1 MSVYGSIAQVRVE
14 RVSHLISHPSH
25 PLTRHML
32 TTHYGLPS
40 SEAQS
45 SKIKGGQGQ
54 VVTGSTVEPLTALP
68 RANRRDAQVRERGP
82 FKSLENSVLAQWE
95 CLFLILVQLTP
106 PAIGVSD
113 AQRGLLSLVE
123 RGLIPVSQSQG
134 FDYPVCACMYT
145 IGNPH
150 TL

>member
-1 MSVYGSIAQVRVE
+1 MYQTKYLACLCSTVNFSLFYFIFSRLAVAKRPINTPVGISPGQQVINKILYYTFSVSVYGSIAQVQVE

-82 FKSLENSVLAQWE
+82 FKSLENSVLAQ
-95 CLFLILVQLTP
+95 
-106 PAIGVSD
+106 
-113 AQRGLLSLVE
+113 
-123 RGLIPVSQSQG
+123 
-134 FDYPVCACMYT
+134 
-145 IGNPH
+145 
-150 TL
+150 